1 VKIYTKTGDGGDT
14 GLFGGGRVP
23 KDHHRVEAYG
33 AVDEANS
40 ILGIVVALITD
51 PVVGDAVVRVQGWLF
66 ELGALLAT
74 PTDASPTRLVREM
87 DPAHIE
93 YLERWMDDAEREL
106 PELRNFILPGGCPAG
121 ASLHHA
127 RTVVRRAER
136 RTVSLVRDGVVH
148 ASAVTFLNRLSD
160 FLFVAARL
168 VNHRTGE
175 PETTWR
181 FPLGGSDGE

>member
-1 VKIYTKTGDGGDT
+1 MKIYTKTGDGGDT
-14 GLFGGGRVP
+14 GLFGGRRVP

-40 ILGIVVALITD
+40 ILGVVVSLITD
-51 PVVGDAVVRVQGWLF
+51 PVVGDAVIRVQGWLF

-74 PTDASPTRLVREM
+74 PTDTTSARSVREM
-87 DPAHIE
+87 NPEHMAF
-93 YLERWMDDAEREL
+93 LERWMDDAEREL
-106 PELRNFILPGGCPAG
+106 PPLENFILPGGCPAG

-136 RTVSLVRDGVVH
+136 RTVALVRAGEVD

-168 VNHRTGE
+168 LNHRTGE
-175 PETTWR
+175 PETRWH
-181 FPLGGSDGE
+181 FPGGGGDGE